1 MSEQQHLILVGHVVN
16 TQGLGGEVRVV
27 SRTDFDDV
35 RFKKGSELLL
45 VHPNFP
51 KPIPL
56 KVNSSRPHKQFI
68 LLKFEGHDNINA
80 VEKYK
85 GGDLKVPEDE
95 LVELPEDEYY
105 IYQLKGCTVVT
116 DEGEELGVLK
126 DVLQPGANDVY
137 VVKPSKGKDI
147 LLPAI
152 RDCVLDVDVE
162 NKKIVVHIMPG
173 LLD

>member
-1 MSEQQHLILVGHVVN
+1 MTKQNLILVGHLVN
-16 TQGLGGEVRVV
+16 TQGLGGEVRVI

-35 RFKKGSELLL
+35 RFKIGSVLLL
-45 VHPNFP
+45 VHENFP

-56 KVNSSRPHKQFI
+56 TVKSSRTHKQFV
-68 LLKFEGHDNINA
+68 LLKFEGHDNIND

-85 GGDLKVPEDE
+85 GGDLKVPEDQLME
-95 LVELPEDEYY
+95 LEEDEYY

-116 DEGEELGVLK
+116 DEGEELGELK

-137 VVKPSKGKDI
+137 VVKPKKGGKDI

-152 RDCVLDVDVE
+152 RDCVLEVDIP
-162 NKKIVVHIMPG
+162 NKKILVHILPG